1 MLDRLIVF
9 LIRLKL
15 GVKKCQLFR
24 FSNQK
29 TKDLY
34 YFTDDRLLKI
44 EYKHPGNYIKDSTL
58 RNSGVPLNWLLDKEC
73 KVIPWEAQK

>member
-1 MLDRLIVF
+1 MLDRIIVF

-29 TKDLY
+29 TKDLF
-34 YFTDDRLLKI
+34 YFTSDRLLKI
-44 EYKHPGNYIKDSTL
+44 EYRWPINYLDEGTL
-58 RNSGVPLNWLLDKEC
+58 KQSGVPLNWLLDKEC
-73 KVIPWEAQK
+73 KVIPWEEQK